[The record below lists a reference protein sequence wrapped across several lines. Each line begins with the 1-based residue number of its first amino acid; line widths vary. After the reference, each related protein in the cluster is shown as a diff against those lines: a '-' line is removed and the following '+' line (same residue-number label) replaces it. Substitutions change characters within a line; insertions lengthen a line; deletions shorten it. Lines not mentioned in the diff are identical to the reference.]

1 MWHSYGMP
9 DDYKLAENVVTAN
22 NKGSYNVYI
31 TKERI
36 YFVSIDNYTPE
47 LRRLSNISGTLGG
60 IGGVLGIVGIFL
72 ISIPIGIFI
81 SPRYNREKEKALEK
95 LRNINTQELNKL
107 KGYSCLHQEVEFEKA
122 KKENYKVYIG
132 KDWLLLS
139 ESDASSL
146 HKVLAKEK

>member
-1 MWHSYGMP
+1 MCHSYGMSE
-9 DDYKLAENVVTAN
+9 DYKLAENVVTAN

-31 TKERI
+31 TKDKI

-95 LRNINTQELNKL
+95 MKDISVQELEKL
-107 KGYSCLHQEVEFEKA
+107 KGYSCMRQEVEFEKT
-122 KKENYKVYIG
+122 KKEDYKVHIG
-132 KDWLLLS
+132 KDWLLLT
-139 ESDASSL
+139 ETDASSL
-146 HKVLAKEK
+146 HNELTEK

>member
-1 MWHSYGMP
+1 MSE
-9 DDYKLAENVVTAN
+9 DYKLAENVITAN

-31 TKERI
+31 TKDRI

-95 LRNINTQELNKL
+95 LRDISIQELDKL
-107 KGYSCLHQEVEFEKA
+107 KSFSCMQQEVEFEKA
-122 KKENYKVYIG
+122 KKETYKVHIG
-132 KDWLLLS
+132 KDWLLLTDA
-139 ESDASSL
+139 DASSL
-146 HKVLAKEK
+146 HKVLARKN